1 MEKVKIGVIENIY
14 NIYKT
19 IGNKYLIECAVG
31 GHTISITNFEYYE
44 RMSEET
50 NCFVGDLVLDGNIVG
65 ECRNEGR
72 GGCSSY
78 YAHKNWELAREI
90 ESIVKAINDEL
101 ELYPTTCGVAIETTY
116 DAATRELVI
125 NTKIT
130 SNVASRYKYHIFL
143 VEDGIVYSQ
152 SGVNGE
158 YTHNNVVRKMFATD
172 ITGLNVNKKAPLT
185 PGVEVVASNKATL
198 ERGWNAANMRV
209 VAVAMSSND
218 GDKTYFCNNANECA
232 IGASVDYI
240 INE

>member
-90 ESIVKAINDEL
+90 ESILAQTEDYCFPKSKLNLYDVIDNIAEFMIMFQINKVK
-101 ELYPTTCGVAIETTY
+101 
-116 DAATRELVI
+116 
-125 NTKIT
+125 
-130 SNVASRYKYHIFL
+130 
-143 VEDGIVYSQ
+143 
-152 SGVNGE
+152 
-158 YTHNNVVRKMFATD
+158 TD
-172 ITGLNVNKKAPLT
+172 
-185 PGVEVVASNKATL
+185 NKA
-198 ERGWNAANMRV
+198 
-209 VAVAMSSND
+209 VALI
-218 GDKTYFCNNANECA
+218 KH
-232 IGASVDYI
+232 IQASADEYRKKYSV
-240 INE
+240 